1 MGHTVSKD
9 VTSNSSKQS
18 LSSSVFLSEQFEV
31 ISTSDLNENMSNRP
45 KPPGQKKLVKTWT
58 LEIKSERQHL
68 EGKHPELKPVL
79 LGFKHCKDT
88 LDNKKKRDERFY
100 YEINVLLKEK
110 IVGKFLMSE
119 FSSDEQREVMGNKL
133 VEIGF
138 VEVALDYYKFILD
151 EEDIEAVTNPLIR
164 EGKENENDH
173 ATKLIMTLREIFW
186 NFSDSSFFFGEKL
199 SETGEK
205 LSLNFIESVGWSV
218 NSKAKYF

>member
-1 MGHTVSKD
+1 MDIVHGFSGHCPWTEWTLSMDWMDNVHGMRGHCPWARWTLSMDPRSNTPAEQCPLRPWTLYRLFEYRIKLD
-9 VTSNSSKQS
+9 VVIRCGFRNRI
-18 LSSSVFLSEQFEV
+18 LIA
-31 ISTSDLNENMSNRP
+31 ISTYNPNCSWGTYLGTYEWIIHFRAIQAVLAEYLEHIVLYNFNR
-45 KPPGQKKLVKTWT
+45 
-58 LEIKSERQHL
+58 
-68 EGKHPELKPVL
+68 
-79 LGFKHCKDT
+79 F
-88 LDNKKKRDERFY
+88 F
-100 YEINVLLKEK
+100 
-110 IVGKFLMSE
+110 
-119 FSSDEQREVMGNKL
+119 FS
-133 VEIGF
+133 F